1 MGIIKKVQMDSQV
14 SIVSHV
20 KRESKNFL
28 VLKKKLEQNYFV
40 DSINQMLLSS
50 TV

>member
-1 MGIIKKVQMDSQV
+1 MGIIKIVHMHSRV

-20 KRESKNFL
+20 KRESKHSL